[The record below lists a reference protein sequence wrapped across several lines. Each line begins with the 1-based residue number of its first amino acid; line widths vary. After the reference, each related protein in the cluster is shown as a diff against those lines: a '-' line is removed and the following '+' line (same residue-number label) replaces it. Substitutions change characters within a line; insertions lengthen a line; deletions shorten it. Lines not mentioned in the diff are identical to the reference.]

1 MSGGGPMGGMMGGM
15 GPPPKMPP
23 RRSQQKAQQPDNV
36 DNIINNMNINP
47 DNIDLD
53 SISIVS
59 SDNGGITLDI

>member
-1 MSGGGPMGGMMGGM
+1 MGGMMGGM